1 VFPGWKN
8 IRQFDSEGEVLP
20 GVRAVSTPGHTPG
33 HTSYQVSTGGQQLM
47 VLGDVT
53 NIRALNMKNPGWHL
67 VFDTDPNLAEANRRK
82 MFDRLVADKVVAT
95 GYHWG
100 MPGAGTVEKDG
111 NGYALVPVKA

>member
-1 VFPGWKN
+1 
-8 IRQFDSEGEVLP
+8 
-20 GVRAVSTPGHTPG
+20 
-33 HTSYQVSTGGQQLM
+33 

-67 VFDTDPNLAEANRRK
+67 TFDGDPNLAETNRRK
-82 MFDRLVADKVVAT
+82 LFDRVVADKIVAT

>member
-1 VFPGWKN
+1 
-8 IRQFDSEGEVLP
+8 
-20 GVRAVSTPGHTPG
+20 
-33 HTSYQVSTGGQQLM
+33 M

-67 VFDTDPNLAEANRRK
+67 VFDADPNLAEANRRK
-82 MFDRLVADKVVAT
+82 AFDRIVADKVVAT

-111 NGYALVPVKA
+111 GGYALVPAKA